1 MMKRFRSLF
10 ALLPLAAFLLAGC
23 NDPFGKKTKL
33 DFIVPP
39 QPSGSDVSYV
49 PVLPFLSGLQGPT
62 AVIAGND
69 NLIYVVDSAA
79 QQLVCFDE
87 AGREQ
92 SRMFVPNIVAVAQ
105 DRTLDLLALGAESP
119 IGIPE
124 ETRKLAT
131 IYRISMKTGEYRL
144 GEDKIVKRIQQP
156 FYVRSS
162 INSGVDFGVSFNGI
176 AALPDNRYYVTRS
189 GAGSDPLT
197 RTPNDAILLFDN
209 HDKFVTTL
217 PITGDGG
224 ENYTD
229 FFKAPTAIATKPAV
243 SLFIP
248 NTDPQD
254 FLVST
259 LNTGEDT
266 VLRVRYVTA
275 NITAEGNSYTIKPL
289 VAVKV
294 DGISQGAIYQPGRFF
309 RPRGLC
315 IAGDETGYLFVADK
329 DSLLQFS
336 PEGVEG
342 VQLRA
347 SANSSKYNKV
357 SFGGTGTDLYHFNGV
372 GGIGYMNKIVYI
384 ADKGNKRVCRY
395 KLSSDFQ

>member
-10 ALLPLAAFLLAGC
+10 ALLPVAVLLLAGC

-69 NLIYVVDSAA
+69 NLLYVVDSVA

-105 DRTLDLLALGAESP
+105 DRTLDLLALGAQP
-119 IGIPE
+119 LI
-124 ETRKLAT
+124 ETDSGPNLAT

-144 GEDKIVKRIQQP
+144 GADKIIKRIQHP
-156 FYVRSS
+156 FYVRTFV
-162 INSGVDFGVSFNGI
+162 NSGLDYRVKFNGI
-176 AALPDNRYYVTRS
+176 AILPDNRYYVTR
-189 GAGSDPLT
+189 AGIGTDPLT

-229 FFKAPTAIATKPAV
+229 FFKSPTAIATKPAV

-275 NITAEGNSYTIKPL
+275 NITAEGNSYTVKPL

-329 DSLLQFS
+329 DSLFQFS

-347 SANSSKYNKV
+347 SANSSRYNKV
-357 SFGGTGTDLYHFNGV
+357 SFGGTGTDLYHFNGAR
-372 GGIGYMNKIVYI
+372 GIGYMNKIVYV
-384 ADKGNKRVCRY
+384 ADKGNRRVCRY